1 MEEAGSLEIYER
13 IEVQVQVQRQSG
25 DEPERTNVSDEAQ
38 KKSLEFPLAQERSA
52 FCSTQAFS

>member
-1 MEEAGSLEIYER
+1 MEEASSLEICER
-13 IEVQVQVQRQSG
+13 SDVQVQVQRQSG

-38 KKSLEFPLAQERSA
+38 KKSSEFSLGRERSA